1 MPYTRY
7 LRCCAIAFSLLAL
20 SSSLTA
26 QNPAAPQWS
35 QQGATVVS
43 VRSSATLSVRG
54 SFVNDRAST
63 LYNDATVYVTGD
75 WTNNVP
81 TPIVSTPNNA
91 GTVRLTGD
99 EQTIRGSQPTNFYD
113 LHLQNTGTKH
123 ARQHVGVW
131 GTLYLNDR
139 ELEAAQYTISVE
151 NPSLAAV
158 QTGFNGAFGFVSNLD
173 TGALQR
179 ATNQSAD
186 YLFPVGSAL
195 APARLRPVRL
205 RPEDAAINAYKVRFA
220 NVDATAES
228 YDRSLRAWEV
238 CDINPLYYH
247 RIARPTGA
255 SAATAEILFD
265 ATADGANFTGLAQ
278 WQVGSLWGEAALFA
292 LPAAPDAVFTNLS
305 ALRTDI
311 ALNSFTPTPFALA
324 QLAPALS
331 LAVAPTP
338 LCANSQILLTA
349 SGDYNTFDFYIDGQL
364 RQSSADS
371 TYSQNGIA
379 QGAHTFYASAAFNA
393 QCGRRS
399 DTFNINV
406 LPPLIA
412 AAANDTFITT
422 GSDARLY
429 TTGAGD
435 FFLWQPETLVDCPTC
450 PATLSRPQETTNY
463 VVTIEN
469 IDGCIVVDTMTVF
482 VRDNVADFLFI
493 PNVLTPNS
501 DGKNDTWFIRNIEIF
516 PRNKVIILNRW
527 GDRVFASEFYNND
540 WDGSF
545 AGGLLP
551 AGTYYYIIDLGDGWG
566 VFKGDVTIIR

>member
-1 MPYTRY
+1 MPYIPC
-7 LRCCAIAFSLLAL
+7 LSFVFFLLLAAQPL
-20 SSSLTA
+20 SA
-26 QNPAAPQWS
+26 QNPTAPQWS

-43 VRSSATLSVRG
+43 VRSSAFLSVRG
-54 SFVNDRAST
+54 SLVNDRAT
-63 LYNDATVYVTGD
+63 TIYNDATIYATGN

-81 TPIVSTPNNA
+81 NPFASTPDEL
-91 GTVRLTGD
+91 GTVRLIGD
-99 EQTIRGSQPTNFYD
+99 EQTIQGSQPSNFYD
-113 LHLQNTGTKH
+113 LHLQNTGVKH
-123 ARQHVGVW
+123 ARQHVAVW
-131 GTLYLNDR
+131 GTLHLNDR
-139 ELEAAQYTISVE
+139 ELEAAQYIISVE
-151 NPSLAAV
+151 NPSLTAV
-158 QTGFNGAFGFVSNLD
+158 QTGLNGSFGFVSNLD

-179 ATNQSAD
+179 STNQSAD

-195 APARLRPVRL
+195 SPARLRPIRL
-205 RPEDAAINAYKVRFA
+205 QPADAAANAYRVRFA
-220 NVDATAES
+220 NVDATTES

-247 RIARPTGA
+247 RIARPIG
-255 SAATAEILFD
+255 SSDATAELLYD
-265 ATADGANFTGLAQ
+265 AATDGNNFNGLAQ
-278 WQVGSLWGEAALFA
+278 WQTASLWAEAALF
-292 LPAAPDAVFTNLS
+292 LPPTSTDAVFTSLTP
-305 ALRTDI
+305 LRTE
-311 ALNSFTPTPFALA
+311 LPLSSFSPVPFALA

-331 LAVAPTP
+331 LEVAPTP

-349 SGDYNTFDFYIDGQL
+349 SGDYSTFDFYIDGQL
-364 RQSSADS
+364 IQSSIDS
-371 TYSQNGIA
+371 TYAQNGIS

-412 AAANDTFITT
+412 AAAADTFITT
-422 GSDARLY
+422 GSEARLY

-435 FFLWQPETLVDCPTC
+435 FFQWQPDALVDCPNC
-450 PATLSRPQETTNY
+450 AATLSRPVETTNY
-463 VVTIEN
+463 VVSIEN
-469 IDGCIVVDTMTVF
+469 IEGCIVIDTMTVF

-545 AGGLLP
+545 ASGLLP
-551 AGTYYYIIDLGDGWG
+551 AGTYYYILDLGDGWG